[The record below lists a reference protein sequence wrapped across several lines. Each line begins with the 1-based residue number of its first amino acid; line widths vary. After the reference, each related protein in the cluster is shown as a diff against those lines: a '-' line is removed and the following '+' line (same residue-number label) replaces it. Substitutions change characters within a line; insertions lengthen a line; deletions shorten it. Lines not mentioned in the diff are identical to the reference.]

1 MFPTPIIPD
10 GWSPEQALAVYQFLD
25 ELRDRLW
32 EHYQE
37 SIIEQLKAEQEIQ
50 EQNDAQRELPF
61 YPFNDE
67 VPF

>member
-10 GWSPEQALAVYQFLD
+10 AWSPEQALAVYQFLD

-50 EQNDAQRELPF
+50 EQNDAQLELPF